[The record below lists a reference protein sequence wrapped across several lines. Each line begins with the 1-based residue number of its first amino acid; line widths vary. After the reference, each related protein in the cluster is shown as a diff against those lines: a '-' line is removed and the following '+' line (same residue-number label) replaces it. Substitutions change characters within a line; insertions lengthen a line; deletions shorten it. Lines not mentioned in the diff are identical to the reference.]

1 MPKSPRVSPLTNRPL
16 RKGGLLAAA
25 FVGLAGLSGCAAD
38 SRGVVYN
45 KNFTAGYS
53 PTSLSALRQPLLVET
68 FGLPGAGQTQQAVTE
83 ATVNGLRDNGPRW
96 AQLGYSGNPVDAPNP
111 PYKLRFAYGAPVTFA
126 RADLCGEGLQA
137 SDVGGDGSSGR
148 TVAALCRGTR
158 FVAIAEGSPGVDA
171 DIASADFSNFVG
183 LIGRQVLP
191 RRNPVVDDDCLLR
204 VCD

>member
-1 MPKSPRVSPLTNRPL
+1 MPTSPRVSRPTNRPRRTAL
-16 RKGGLLAAA
+16 LLATAV
-25 FVGLAGLSGCAAD
+25 VGLAALSGCAAG
-38 SRGVVYN
+38 SKGVVYN

-53 PTSLSALRQPLLVET
+53 PSSLAALRQPLLVET

-83 ATVNGLRDNGPRW
+83 ATVNGLRAHGPRW

-111 PYKLRFAYGAPVTFA
+111 PYRLRFAYGAPVTFA
-126 RADLCGEGLQA
+126 RADLCGEGLQT

-158 FVAIAEGSPGVDA
+158 FVAIAEGSPGLDA
-171 DIASADFSNFVG
+171 DIASADFSTFVG
-183 LIGRQVLP
+183 LVGRQVLP
-191 RRNPVVDDDCLLR
+191 RRNPVIDDDCLFR